1 MSVTPVTPDY
11 TAIKDKQ
18 QKTWASGDFSVI
30 ASRIVLTS
38 ERLAEAA
45 NLRAGSSVLDVACGS
60 GNAAIAAARHGTRV
74 VGVDYVPALLEDG
87 RVRAQAEGLDVE
99 FLQGDA
105 EALPVEANSFD
116 AVLSVYGTM
125 FAPDQERTASEILR
139 VARPGATV
147 GLASW
152 TPTGFIGEMFDVI
165 SSHVPPPAGLRSPMQ
180 WGTEDRLTE
189 LFGPGIAESEST
201 KQTQSFRYTSAD
213 DFVESFRR
221 WYGPTH
227 KAFAALDAE
236 GQVGLHS
243 DLVHLA
249 SRWDENRDGGSI
261 TIQAE
266 YLQSVLILR

>member
-1 MSVTPVTPDY
+1 VTASPIAPDY
-11 TAIKDKQ
+11 TAIKNRQ
-18 QKTWASGDFSVI
+18 QQTWASGDFSVI
-30 ASRIVLTS
+30 GSRIVLTS

-45 NLRAGSSVLDVACGS
+45 NLRAGSQVLDVACGS
-60 GNAAIAAARHGTRV
+60 GNAAIAAARHGARV

-99 FLQGDA
+99 FRLGDA
-105 EALPVEANSFD
+105 EQLPVEPDSFD

-125 FAPDQERTASEILR
+125 FAPDHERTASEIMR

-165 SSHVPPPAGLRSPMQ
+165 SSHVAPPAGVQSPML
-180 WGTEDRLTE
+180 WGTEGHLQT
-189 LFGPGIAESEST
+189 LFGSGIEDADSSR
-201 KQTQSFRYTSAD
+201 QTQSFRYTSPD
-213 DFVESFRR
+213 DFVDSFRR

-236 GQVGLHS
+236 AQLQLHA

-249 SRWDENRDGGSI
+249 KRWDQNRDGGSI

-266 YLQSVLILR
+266 YLQSVITLR